1 MATGRLPDPPL
12 PPAPDTSR
20 WRQEFPGRVQ
30 ELSQVRRWLERLLPE
45 RPARDDVLSVTV
57 ELCSNA
63 LQHTASGKPGGSFTV
78 EVSWQRS
85 TVHIAVIDGGS
96 QSEPRMI
103 DDLDEERGRGLL
115 LVHGL
120 SARTGWSG
128 DEHGR
133 VVCAE
138 VAWPGTSSAIPAPSG
153 VAGHASPI
161 DPPALRDWP
170 PMNLFERPVPAG
182 KGVAR

>member
-1 MATGRLPDPPL
+1 MVTGRLADPPL
-12 PPAPDTSR
+12 PPAPGIGR
-20 WRQEFPGRVQ
+20 WRQEFPGRGQ

-45 RPARDDVLSVTV
+45 CPVRDDVLTVAV

-63 LQHTASGKPGGSFTV
+63 LQHTASGTPGGSFTV
-78 EVSWQRS
+78 EVTLQLS
-85 TVHIAVIDGGS
+85 TVHVAVADGGS
-96 QSEPRMI
+96 KGEPRMI

-120 SARTGWSG
+120 SARTAWTG
-128 DEHGR
+128 DEKGR

-138 VAWPGTSSAIPAPSG
+138 IAWPDSSSAIPAPSG
-153 VAGHASPI
+153 VAGHASPL
-161 DPPALRDWP
+161 DPPAVCDWP
-170 PMNLFERPVPAG
+170 PMNLLERPVPAG